1 MADKREQVREL
12 CDDDEMLLADGF
24 DDALVGVVRRCG
36 QPTLACYDAEKCI
49 EVLMKRDGMTYE
61 GAVEFFEFNTEGAWV
76 GPHTPVFLHRIEG
89 E

>member
-1 MADKREQVREL
+1 MTDRQIREL

-24 DDALVGVVRRCG
+24 DDALVGVVTRCG